1 MNAELLICVTSE
13 LTNLCTKVGVITT
26 VPFVFVTNGV
36 KNEVLLDVTLVLRVC
51 DGEDLRV
58 LILDPTV
65 DATNEDILTKVL
77 LSVSLMA
84 VCDVT
89 VDKPWDKKHLQLQHS
104 VTLKLI

>member
-13 LTNLCTKVGVITT
+13 LTNLGTKLAVITT